1 MWGTQMVLFQKYGL
15 ESKPIFKYFNL
26 TNYEFQ
32 SHLHRA
38 FEIVIVKQGTANI
51 TIEQISH
58 HLSSKKTNC
67 AVIFPNQVHS
77 LYISEESEATIVLFS
92 PELVG
97 SFSEQYINHVP
108 ESPTINIQLDFDTFN
123 LSNIYLIKSVLYNL
137 LGNFVKQS
145 TFITQKTSSKL
156 EMVFAII
163 QYINLNYSNE
173 CTLELASSKIGYNYE
188 YLSKLFNNVMQES
201 YSNYLNNFRISK
213 ARELLKS
220 TDHTMTEI
228 AYKIGYKNL
237 RSFNRNFKS
246 INSMSPQ
253 EYRKSNSVNRLYRIN
268 INDVSGE
275 V

>member
-1 MWGTQMVLFQKYGL
+1 M
-15 ESKPIFKYFNL
+15 
-26 TNYEFQ
+26 
-32 SHLHRA
+32 
-38 FEIVIVKQGTANI
+38 
-51 TIEQISH
+51 
-58 HLSSKKTNC
+58 
-67 AVIFPNQVHS
+67 
-77 LYISEESEATIVLFS
+77 LFS